1 MCFVIMC
8 VGCACAFPPSFFIL
22 LMHAQ
27 ASPLVAAAWG
37 VGCLGE
43 FHGAAPH
50 VRRLLAATAA
60 TYAGGVVLLALSAL

>member
-1 MCFVIMC
+1 
-8 VGCACAFPPSFFIL
+8 
-22 LMHAQ
+22 MHAQ